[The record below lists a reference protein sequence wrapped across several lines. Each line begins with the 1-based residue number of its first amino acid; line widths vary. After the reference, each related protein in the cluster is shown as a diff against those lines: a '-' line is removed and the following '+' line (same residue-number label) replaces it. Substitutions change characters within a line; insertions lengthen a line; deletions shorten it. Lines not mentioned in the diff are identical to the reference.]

1 MVNLLLCVRWPLCVH
16 SAALCVAPPTPTLW
30 YSVRRYLAHRP
41 VVFRAP
47 VRWGPLAGRVRTA
60 PLYGAQ
66 RPHPASSE
74 AASALPPSTG
84 RSVRILSPQLPSVPV
99 QHPPFGWGGLNTLNY
114 DYKILKFNQ

>member
-1 MVNLLLCVRWPLCVH
+1 MVNLLLCVRWPLCVLP
-16 SAALCVAPPTPTLW
+16 AALCVAPPTPTLW

-47 VRWGPLAGRVRTA
+47 VRWGPQAARVRTA

-66 RPHPASSE
+66 RPHAACSV

-84 RSVRILSPQLPSVPV
+84 RSVRTPSPPLPSVPV
-99 QHPPFGWGGLNTLNY
+99 QHPPFGWGGLNTLKI
-114 DYKILKFNQ
+114 DYNFLKINQ